1 MCLFEENSAVAGG
14 YLRGVVGLAKLS
26 HAKGDLHTSQ
36 LHKILGKA
44 QQQSSLQGII
54 RTSVCGQKLLQVT
67 MI

>member
-44 QQQSSLQGII
+44 HRSSMYYGHPHF
-54 RTSVCGQKLLQVT
+54 RPF
-67 MI
+67 M